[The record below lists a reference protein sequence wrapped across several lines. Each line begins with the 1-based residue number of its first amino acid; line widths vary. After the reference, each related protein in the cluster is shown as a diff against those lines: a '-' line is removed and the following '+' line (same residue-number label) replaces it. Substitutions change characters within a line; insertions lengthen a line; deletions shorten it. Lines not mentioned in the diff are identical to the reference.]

1 MKQQV
6 KTIQKIKILLA
17 FIIIFSVMIILL
29 TFYINEFITNRKERY
44 HYIGENQTFVIQ
56 DKFNLAVSKL
66 DIIESII
73 NINENTD
80 FFDTTAK
87 QIFEDAKTE
96 TGLNII
102 SISIAP
108 NGVIDKVYPDNQKD
122 SLKGF
127 NFLDETLP
135 GNEEAISAYNSRKLI
150 VTDFFNLKQG
160 VKGIAIRK
168 PIILH
173 NEVWG
178 LISIAIDEK
187 DFDKQLGL
195 DNLGDMGIYYRLSDN
210 NNKVIATNSTKDHDY
225 VDIKMS
231 YKNLK
236 WTLSIAPIEGWIDPV
251 KVVLI
256 IIGFFLIS
264 LLATILLAI
273 SVSLRSANKNLYDL
287 ANIDPLSRCYT
298 RNYVISQIVNIKTGD
313 FKIPH
318 QQYSIVYIDID
329 YFKNINDLYGHYIGD
344 EIIEV
349 VSTIFREALT
359 DNDFVARYGGDEFV
373 IFFKNIEKE
382 ELIAKVENIIKQVN
396 DLRIDRQKDLRIT
409 LSIGIAYCKDEESD
423 RYIDLLESADKKLY
437 ESKEK
442 GKNQYTI

>member
-87 QIFEDAKTE
+87 EIYEDAKTE

-173 NEVWG
+173 NEV
-178 LISIAIDEK
+178 
-187 DFDKQLGL
+187 
-195 DNLGDMGIYYRLSDN
+195 
-210 NNKVIATNSTKDHDY
+210 
-225 VDIKMS
+225 
-231 YKNLK
+231 
-236 WTLSIAPIEGWIDPV
+236 
-251 KVVLI
+251 
-256 IIGFFLIS
+256 
-264 LLATILLAI
+264 
-273 SVSLRSANKNLYDL
+273 
-287 ANIDPLSRCYT
+287 
-298 RNYVISQIVNIKTGD
+298 
-313 FKIPH
+313 
-318 QQYSIVYIDID
+318 
-329 YFKNINDLYGHYIGD
+329 
-344 EIIEV
+344 
-349 VSTIFREALT
+349 
-359 DNDFVARYGGDEFV
+359 
-373 IFFKNIEKE
+373 
-382 ELIAKVENIIKQVN
+382 
-396 DLRIDRQKDLRIT
+396 
-409 LSIGIAYCKDEESD
+409 
-423 RYIDLLESADKKLY
+423 
-437 ESKEK
+437 
-442 GKNQYTI
+442 